1 MKQLFFLLLCI
12 PFLSFSQESLE
23 TELDSISSID
33 EAKTFAKAHKKSNK
47 SKVFT
52 FNKEKHKTRLAD
64 ELFKLSKG
72 GKKVVKG
79 DYKTTHYKVIDKQK
93 TLHQRVSYIFFDG
106 NKIDIEEINEKRDK
120 IISQYQQGYEFNK
133 LAQLH
138 SMDLNAKRGGDLG
151 WFPEGEMHPTFE
163 EAVKDHDTNEIF
175 TLDIEDRNWYYVVL
189 KTHDSKTIEEITV
202 LQYSETID

>member
-1 MKQLFFLLLCI
+1 MKQLFFLLLFI

-23 TELDSISSID
+23 TELDSISSIED
-33 EAKTFAKAHKKSNK
+33 AKTFAKNHKKSNK

-72 GKKVVKG
+72 GKKVIKG
-79 DYKTTHYKVIDKQK
+79 DYKKTYYKVIDKQK
-93 TLHQRVSYIFFDG
+93 TLHYRASYIFFDG
-106 NKIDIEEINEKRDK
+106 NEMELEDINEKRDK
-120 IISQYQQGYEFNK
+120 IVSQYQQGYKFNK

-163 EAVKDHDTNEIF
+163 EAVKDHDTDEIF
-175 TLDIEDRNWYYVVL
+175 TLDIEDKNWYYIVL
-189 KTHDSKTIEEITV
+189 KTHGSKTIEEITV
-202 LQYSETID
+202 LQYSEAID

>member
-12 PFLSFSQESLE
+12 PFLSFSQDALE
-23 TELDSISSID
+23 TKLDSINSIED
-33 EAKTFAKAHKKSNK
+33 AEIFAKAYKKSNK

-64 ELFKLSKG
+64 ELFKLSRG

-79 DYKTTHYKVIDKQK
+79 EYKTTYYKVIEKEK
-93 TLHQRVSYIFFDG
+93 TLHYRASYIFFDG
-106 NKIDIEEINEKRDK
+106 DEMTVEDINKKRNK
-120 IISQYQQGYEFNK
+120 IISQYQQGYKFDK

-138 SMDLNAKRGGDLG
+138 SMDLNAKKGGDLG
-151 WFPEGEMHPTFE
+151 WFPEGQMHQMFE
-163 EAVKDHDTNEIF
+163 DAVKEHETDEIF

-202 LQYSETID
+202 LQYSEPID